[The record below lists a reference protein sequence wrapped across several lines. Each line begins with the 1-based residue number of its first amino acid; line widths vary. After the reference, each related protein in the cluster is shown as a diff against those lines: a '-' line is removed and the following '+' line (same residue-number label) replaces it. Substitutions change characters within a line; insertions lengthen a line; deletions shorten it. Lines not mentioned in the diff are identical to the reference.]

1 VSADREAPNEDLPD
15 ERLLAEQIRYYEARA
30 DATGEH
36 FLFGTAVRGSNP
48 SL

>member
-1 VSADREAPNEDLPD
+1 VSADRRAPDEYSPD
-15 ERLLAEQIRYYEARA
+15 ERLLTEQIRYFEARA